1 MAVRNQRQQSHFVS
15 TPFALTVHHG
25 PYLVVVG
32 SGHAQLCDLL
42 GLFDFAASLSGS
54 CQYQRALVDLYG
66 VEIGFSFTDHLSLG
80 MHAAQALRRLDRV
93 ASVVH
98 PRYRV
103 GTSERAAQKAG
114 LQLRTF
120 IDRLAATEW
129 LLQAG

>member
-1 MAVRNQRQQSHFVS
+1 MSS
-15 TPFALTVHHG
+15 PFALTVNHG
-25 PYLVVVG
+25 SYLVVVG
-32 SGHAQLCDLL
+32 SGHAELCDLL
-42 GLFDFAASLSGS
+42 GLFDFAASVSGS
-54 CQYQRALVDLYG
+54 RQYHRALIDLYD

-80 MHAAQALRRLDRV
+80 MHAAQALRRLERV

-120 IDRLAATEW
+120 TDRAEAEAWLAE
-129 LLQAG
+129 